1 MAQKKLIV
9 LAFGTFDLI
18 HPGHKYYLRQA
29 RALGDELVVVVAR
42 DETVR
47 KLKGHWPLRDEATRL
62 ASVEGVPSVNRAML
76 GNLGNYY
83 RVLDLVRPDVVALGY
98 DQKNFTRH
106 IKTELRR
113 RRLNSRV
120 VRIDA
125 YRPEQYKTS
134 IIKKRTEIG
143 DKKSEIRST
152 KSEGV

>member
-1 MAQKKLIV
+1 MAQQKIIV

-18 HPGHKYYLRQA
+18 HPGHKYYLRRA
-29 RALGDELVVVVAR
+29 RALGDELTVVVAR

-62 ASVEGVPSVNRAML
+62 ASVESVPAVGRAML
-76 GNLGNYY
+76 GSLGNYY

-98 DQKNFTRH
+98 DQKDIARN
-106 IKTELRR
+106 IKHELKR

-120 VRIDA
+120 IRIEA

-134 IIKKRTEIG
+134 IIKKQ
-143 DKKSEIRST
+143 SST
-152 KSEGV
+152 NKDGKPESSQVE

>member
-1 MAQKKLIV
+1 MAQKKIIV

-42 DETVR
+42 DETVH

-62 ASVEGVPSVNRAML
+62 AAVEGVPSVSRAML

-125 YRPEQYKTS
+125 YRPEQYKSS
-134 IIKKRTEIG
+134 IIKKQSRIKETAGQEPS
-143 DKKSEIRST
+143 KVE
-152 KSEGV
+152 